1 MKQMTTLSHLR
12 ALALTAILA
21 SASAM
26 VSGQQALAQDE
37 TSPVPVCDQ
46 KAVPANAIEANKRLM
61 DRFVDF
67 INTADKKMAEEL
79 VSKQAIFYVPG
90 QPDPLK
96 GPEGYLATIQMMR
109 SGFPDIQWKLEETVV
124 EPNKVAARF
133 MMHGTHKG
141 TFFGLPATGKQIS
154 VQALNIYQLCNG
166 QIVQE
171 YGQPDMLGLLQ
182 QIGAVPH

>member
-1 MKQMTTLSHLR
+1 
-12 ALALTAILA
+12 
-21 SASAM
+21 
-26 VSGQQALAQDE
+26 
-37 TSPVPVCDQ
+37 
-46 KAVPANAIEANKRLM
+46 M

-67 INTADKKMAEEL
+67 INTADEKMAEEL

-90 QPDPLK
+90 RSEPLK
-96 GPEGYLATIQMMR
+96 GPGGYLATIQMMR
-109 SGFPDIQWKLEETVV
+109 GGFPDIQWQLEETIV

-141 TFFGLPATGKQIS
+141 TFFGLPATGRPIS
-154 VQALNIYQLCNG
+154 VQALNIYHLCNG